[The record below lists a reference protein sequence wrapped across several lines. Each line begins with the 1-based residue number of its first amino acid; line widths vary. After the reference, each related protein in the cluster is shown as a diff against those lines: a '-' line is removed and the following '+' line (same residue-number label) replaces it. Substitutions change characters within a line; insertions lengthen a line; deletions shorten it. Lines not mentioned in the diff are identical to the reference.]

1 MTSQRLAFCALGLL
15 GITQAG
21 GCSGG
26 QCPTIACQPQV
37 QLTYARPITGP
48 YHIAISYRSMSF
60 EADCPGAPTA
70 SPGITSCDG
79 SGVLVTGVDLGHGAN
94 DTVDLTVS
102 IDSVAPITTSAM
114 LERILNGRDCDL
126 VCFAHQ
132 GTVAN

>member
-1 MTSQRLAFCALGLL
+1 MRGELGRAKPTTSTTRQACGLEIMTSQRLAFCALGLL

-79 SGVLVTGVDLGHGAN
+79 SGVLVTGVDLGHG
-94 DTVDLTVS
+94 
-102 IDSVAPITTSAM
+102 
-114 LERILNGRDCDL
+114 
-126 VCFAHQ
+126 
-132 GTVAN
+132 